1 MSFFGWLF
9 RWLGWSAEP
18 RDDWTVQA
26 SSRPEEER
34 TFERPS
40 ESSAARVSEQP
51 IERDSQ
57 SVAPLSPTAS
67 TSGSAVR
74 PRKKLLTRPKLT
86 PTLRDQSRHDARK
99 SHATFVEVTG
109 GIPYRYARFG
119 SGTGRYLDLSQD
131 GDDARLQARGL
142 PAFRTPEQLADW
154 LGIPLKKV
162 AWLVHRFTAGR
173 PNNVEQAH
181 YHFRWLKKKSG
192 GWRLIESPKQLLK
205 QAQVKIL
212 REILDHIPTHSAAH
226 GFVTGRSIVTN
237 AKPHV
242 GHATLVK
249 LDLSNFYATVGFSR
263 VVALFRAVGYSREA
277 AIWLG
282 LLTTSAIPG
291 NMAFPDRDPYAFEPY
306 LRRHLPQGA
315 PTSPALANLS
325 AYRLDLR
332 LAGLSKSFG
341 ATYTRYAD
349 DLAISGPSEFA
360 SGLRVLIPLV
370 QQIIRGERFRVN
382 TSKRRVLRAH
392 QRQSIAGVVVNE
404 KPNVARDQFDRLKA
418 TLTNCVRLGP
428 STQNLD
434 QVEDFTAHLRGRI
447 AHVQQL
453 NRPRGD
459 KLLALFDRIDWQR

>member
-1 MSFFGWLF
+1 MGFFGWLF

-18 RDDWTVQA
+18 RDDGAAQE
-26 SSRPEEER
+26 SSRPNEER
-34 TFERPS
+34 TLHRPS
-40 ESSAARVSEQP
+40 ESSADPVSQP
-51 IERDSQ
+51 PMERDSQ
-57 SVAPLSPTAS
+57 SVASLPPIVS
-67 TSGSAVR
+67 TSESAVR
-74 PRKKLLTRPKLT
+74 LRRKLLKRPKLT
-86 PTLRDQSRHDARK
+86 GTWRDQSRHDARK
-99 SHATFVEVTG
+99 AHATFVEVTG

-212 REILDHIPTHSAAH
+212 REILDHLPTHSAAH

-291 NMAFPDRDPYAFEPY
+291 NMAFPGRDPYAFDPY

-349 DLAISGPSEFA
+349 DLAISGPPELA

-382 TSKRRVLRAH
+382 KAKRRVLRAH

-418 TLTNCVRLGP
+418 TLTNCMRLGP
-428 STQNLD
+428 STQNHD

-447 AHVQQL
+447 AHIQQL

-459 KLLALFDRIDWQR
+459 KLLTLFERIDWQR

>member
-1 MSFFGWLF
+1 MGFFAWLF
-9 RWLGWSAEP
+9 RWLGWSADP
-18 RDDWTVQA
+18 RDSWDDPT
-26 SSRPEEER
+26 PK
-34 TFERPS
+34 PS
-40 ESSAARVSEQP
+40 VAGRSSARTATLAAPPHPPSR
-51 IERDSQ
+51 Q
-57 SVAPLSPTAS
+57 SGEPLP
-67 TSGSAVR
+67 R
-74 PRKKLLTRPKLT
+74 PRLTATR
-86 PTLRDQSRHDARK
+86 RDKTRHDARK

-109 GIPYRYARFG
+109 AVPYKYARFG
-119 SGTGRYLDLSQD
+119 SGTGRHLDLSQD
-131 GDDARLQARGL
+131 GDDVRLQQRGL
-142 PAFRTPEQLADW
+142 PVFRTPEQLADW
-154 LGIPLKKV
+154 LGVPLKKV
-162 AWLVHRFTAGR
+162 AWLVHRFSAGR
-173 PNNVEQAH
+173 PASVEQAH

-192 GWRLIESPKQLLK
+192 GWRLIESPKQTLK

-212 REILDHIPTHSAAH
+212 REILDRVPTHSAAH
-226 GFVTGRSIVTN
+226 GFVRGRSILTN

-263 VVALFRAVGYSREA
+263 VVAIFRALGYSREA

-291 NMAFPDRDPYAFEPY
+291 NMAFPARDPYAFEPY

-349 DLAISGPSEFA
+349 DLAISGPKELA
-360 SGLRVLIPLV
+360 GGLRVLIPLV
-370 QQIIRGERFRVN
+370 QQIIRRERFRAN
-382 TSKRRVLRAH
+382 TAKRRILRAH
-392 QRQSIAGVVVNE
+392 QRQSIAGVVVNA
-404 KPNVARDQFDRLKA
+404 KPNVARDHYDRLKA

-428 STQNLD
+428 STQNRE
-434 QVEDFTAHLRGRI
+434 QVADFTSHLRGRI

-453 NRPRGD
+453 NRPRGE
-459 KLLALFDRIDWQR
+459 KLLAIFSRIDWRR